1 MNTALTATYALTVL
15 LLIATPGPV
24 VALVVNTAA
33 AAGARKALFTAV
45 GTNWASLVL
54 IGAAAWII
62 MTSAAIDKAWLS
74 GMSLLGCLFIG
85 YIASG
90 TLREALRE
98 ALKTPASSA
107 AAAEQSAMATRGG
120 RGGLLQGFMVGIS
133 NPKDIIFFIAFFPQF
148 IQITESFG
156 KSMVVLSLLWIAID
170 FAVLSLY
177 IFAIGKIDL
186 RDRQDRLAAQQPD
199 DQPGLRHRA
208 ATDCCR
214 RPAVQP
220 QGAGRLNRP
229 GP

>member
-24 VALVVNTAA
+24 VALIVNTAA
-33 AAGARKALFTAV
+33 ASGSRKAMFTAV

-62 MTSAAIDKAWLS
+62 MTSAAIDRAWLS

-85 YIASG
+85 YIAVG
-90 TLREALRE
+90 TLKEAMQ
-98 ALKTPASSA
+98 APPADASDVSPRP
-107 AAAEQSAMATRGG
+107 TRGG
-120 RGGLLQGFMVGIS
+120 GLWQGFMVGIS

-156 KSMVVLSLLWIAID
+156 KSMVVLSLLWVAID

-177 IFAIGKIDL
+177 IFAIGKIASQ
-186 RDRQDRLAAQQPD
+186 RSNRLISLASGVALLLIAAG
-199 DQPGLRHRA
+199 GLA
-208 ATDCCR
+208 YNLTEL
-214 RPAVQP
+214 
-220 QGAGRLNRP
+220 AG
-229 GP
+229 

>member
-24 VALVVNTAA
+24 VALIVNTAA
-33 AAGARKALFTAV
+33 ASGSRKALFTAV

-62 MTSAAIDKAWLS
+62 LTSAAIDKAWLS
-74 GMSLLGCLFIG
+74 AMSLLGCLFIG
-85 YIASG
+85 YIALG
-90 TLREALRE
+90 TLREALQ
-98 ALKTPASSA
+98 APVDSA
-107 AAAEQSAMATRGG
+107 PQATTSTQAG

-177 IFAIGKIDL
+177 IFAIGKIASPRSNRLIGLASGVALLLIAAVGLAYNL
-186 RDRQDRLAAQQPD
+186 RELAA
-199 DQPGLRHRA
+199 
-208 ATDCCR
+208 
-214 RPAVQP
+214 
-220 QGAGRLNRP
+220 
-229 GP
+229 

>member
-24 VALVVNTAA
+24 VALIVNTAA
-33 AAGARKALFTAV
+33 ASGSRKALFTAV

-62 MTSAAIDKAWLS
+62 LTSAAIDKAWLS
-74 GMSLLGCLFIG
+74 AMSLLGCLFIG
-85 YIASG
+85 YIALG
-90 TLREALRE
+90 TLREALQ
-98 ALKTPASSA
+98 APVDSA
-107 AAAEQSAMATRGG
+107 PQATTSTQAG

-156 KSMVVLSLLWIAID
+156 KSMVVLSLLWVAID

-177 IFAIGKIDL
+177 IFAIGKIASQRSNRLISLASGVALLLIAAVGLAYNL
-186 RDRQDRLAAQQPD
+186 RELAA
-199 DQPGLRHRA
+199 
-208 ATDCCR
+208 
-214 RPAVQP
+214 
-220 QGAGRLNRP
+220 
-229 GP
+229 

>member
-24 VALVVNTAA
+24 VALIINTAA
-33 AAGARKALFTAV
+33 ASGSRRAMFTAI

-62 MTSAAIDKAWLS
+62 LTSAAIDKAWLS

-85 YIASG
+85 YIAVG
-90 TLREALRE
+90 TLRECLQAPACQTL
-98 ALKTPASSA
+98 AQTPKA
-107 AAAEQSAMATRGG
+107 G
-120 RGGLLQGFMVGIS
+120 RGGLWQGFMVGIS

-156 KSMVVLSLLWIAID
+156 KSMMVLSLLWVAID

-177 IFAIGKIDL
+177 IFAIGKIASQ
-186 RDRQDRLAAQQPD
+186 RSNRMISLASGVALLLIAVG
-199 DQPGLRHRA
+199 GLA
-208 ATDCCR
+208 YNIKEL
-214 RPAVQP
+214 
-220 QGAGRLNRP
+220 AG
-229 GP
+229 

>member
-90 TLREALRE
+90 TLREAL
-98 ALKTPASSA
+98 KTPASS
-107 AAAEQSAMATRGG
+107 AAAEQSAMATGGG

-177 IFAIGKIDL
+177 IFAIGKIASQRSNRMISLASGIALLLIAAGGLLYNL
-186 RDRQDRLAAQQPD
+186 RELA
-199 DQPGLRHRA
+199 G
-208 ATDCCR
+208 
-214 RPAVQP
+214 
-220 QGAGRLNRP
+220 
-229 GP
+229 

>member
-24 VALVVNTAA
+24 VALIVNTAA
-33 AAGARKALFTAV
+33 ASGSRKAMFTAV

-62 MTSAAIDKAWLS
+62 LTSAAIDKTWLNI
-74 GMSLLGCLFIG
+74 MSLLGCLFIG
-85 YIASG
+85 HIAVG
-90 TLREALRE
+90 TLREALQ
-98 ALKTPASSA
+98 APA
-107 AAAEQSAMATRGG
+107 AAASNEAPNEVAKPG

-156 KSMVVLSLLWIAID
+156 KSMVVLSLLWVAID

-177 IFAIGKIDL
+177 IFAIGKIASQRSNRVISL
-186 RDRQDRLAAQQPD
+186 ASGVALLLIAAGGLLYNLKELAA
-199 DQPGLRHRA
+199 
-208 ATDCCR
+208 
-214 RPAVQP
+214 
-220 QGAGRLNRP
+220 
-229 GP
+229 

>member
-24 VALVVNTAA
+24 VALIVNTAA
-33 AAGARKALFTAV
+33 AAGSRKALFTAI

-54 IGAAAWII
+54 IGVAAWII
-62 MTSAAIDKAWLS
+62 MTSAAIDKTWLN

-85 YIASG
+85 YIAVG
-90 TLREALRE
+90 TLREALQ
-98 ALKTPASSA
+98 APAQP
-107 AAAEQSAMATRGG
+107 AAAEAPAAT

-133 NPKDIIFFIAFFPQF
+133 NPKDIIFFISFFPQF

-177 IFAIGKIDL
+177 IFAIGKIASQRSNRL
-186 RDRQDRLAAQQPD
+186 ISLASGVALLLIAGVGLAYNLMALAA
-199 DQPGLRHRA
+199 
-208 ATDCCR
+208 
-214 RPAVQP
+214 
-220 QGAGRLNRP
+220 
-229 GP
+229 

>member
-24 VALVVNTAA
+24 VALIVNTAA
-33 AAGARKALFTAV
+33 ASGSRKALFTAI

-62 MTSAAIDKAWLS
+62 MTSAAIDKAWLN
-74 GMSLLGCLFIG
+74 GMSLVGCLFIG
-85 YIASG
+85 YIALG
-90 TLREALRE
+90 TLREALQ
-98 ALKTPASSA
+98 APVAPV
-107 AAAEQSAMATRGG
+107 AEQAAVPPG

-133 NPKDIIFFIAFFPQF
+133 NPKDIIFFISFFPQF

-177 IFAIGKIDL
+177 IFAIGRIASQRSSRIISLASGVALLLIAAVGLAYNL
-186 RDRQDRLAAQQPD
+186 RELAA
-199 DQPGLRHRA
+199 
-208 ATDCCR
+208 
-214 RPAVQP
+214 
-220 QGAGRLNRP
+220 
-229 GP
+229 

>member
-24 VALVVNTAA
+24 VALIVNTAA
-33 AAGARKALFTAV
+33 ASGSRKAIFTAL

-62 MTSAAIDKAWLS
+62 LTSAAIDRAWLS

-85 YIASG
+85 YIAVG
-90 TLREALRE
+90 TLREALT
-98 ALKTPASSA
+98 AQQQPDQQPDAAKTA
-107 AAAEQSAMATRGG
+107 G
-120 RGGLLQGFMVGIS
+120 RGGLWQGFVVGIS

-156 KSMVVLSLLWIAID
+156 KSMVVLSLLWILID

-177 IFAIGKIDL
+177 IFAIGKIASQRSHRFISLASGVALLLIAAGGLLYNL
-186 RDRQDRLAAQQPD
+186 RELTA
-199 DQPGLRHRA
+199 
-208 ATDCCR
+208 
-214 RPAVQP
+214 
-220 QGAGRLNRP
+220 
-229 GP
+229 

>member
-24 VALVVNTAA
+24 VALIVNTAA
-33 AAGARKALFTAV
+33 AAGSRKALFTAI

-54 IGAAAWII
+54 IGVAAWII
-62 MTSAAIDKAWLS
+62 MTSAAIDKTWLN

-85 YIASG
+85 YIAVG
-90 TLREALRE
+90 TLREALQ
-98 ALKTPASSA
+98 APPAQQ
-107 AAAEQSAMATRGG
+107 AAAEAPAAT

-133 NPKDIIFFIAFFPQF
+133 NPKDIIFFISFFPQF

-177 IFAIGKIDL
+177 IFAIGKIASQ
-186 RDRQDRLAAQQPD
+186 RSNRLISLASGVALLLIAGV
-199 DQPGLRHRA
+199 GLA
-208 ATDCCR
+208 YNLKALT
-214 RPAVQP
+214 A
-220 QGAGRLNRP
+220 
-229 GP
+229 

>member
-24 VALVVNTAA
+24 VALIVNTAA
-33 AAGARKALFTAV
+33 ASGSRKALFTAI

-62 MTSAAIDKAWLS
+62 MTSAAIDKLWLN

-85 YIASG
+85 YIAVA
-90 TLREALRE
+90 TLREALQ
-98 ALKTPASSA
+98 APVA
-107 AAAEQSAMATRGG
+107 AAPDAPLGEPGKPA

-133 NPKDIIFFIAFFPQF
+133 NPKDIIFFISFFPQF
-148 IQITESFG
+148 IQITESFE

-177 IFAIGKIDL
+177 IFAIGRIASQRSSRLISLASGVALLLIAAVGLLYNLKE
-186 RDRQDRLAAQQPD
+186 LAA
-199 DQPGLRHRA
+199 
-208 ATDCCR
+208 
-214 RPAVQP
+214 
-220 QGAGRLNRP
+220 
-229 GP
+229 

>member
-24 VALVVNTAA
+24 VALIVNTAA
-33 AAGARKALFTAV
+33 ASGSRKAMFTAV

-62 MTSAAIDKAWLS
+62 LTSAAIDKAWLS
-74 GMSLLGCLFIG
+74 AMSLLGCLFIG
-85 YIASG
+85 YIAVG
-90 TLREALRE
+90 TLRDALQ
-98 ALKTPASSA
+98 AP
-107 AAAEQSAMATRGG
+107 AAEAPGELAKPG

-156 KSMVVLSLLWIAID
+156 KSMVVLSLLWVFID

-177 IFAIGKIDL
+177 IFAIGKLASPRSNRLISL
-186 RDRQDRLAAQQPD
+186 ASGVALLLIAAVGLAYNIRELAA
-199 DQPGLRHRA
+199 
-208 ATDCCR
+208 
-214 RPAVQP
+214 
-220 QGAGRLNRP
+220 
-229 GP
+229 